1 MTKCYRISK
10 VDWGETARFAV
21 VLLILWTALVAHVHA
36 VGSNEGQA
44 FAPLA
49 MIHVKVSPQNQQDF
63 INIAE
68 SFAEAHSFRIE
79 DHVPLAVLPGL
90 GRRPAEREIY
100 IVGSPSNP
108 DTFFRVSNFREEDMF
123 ELIAYSHQSKDFW
136 LAPWDELISVITA
149 KFGEANVRSVDLS
162 PRQNRPDKPNHQN
175 QVRQAFAAPA
185 PVAFMKIH
193 MQKAT
198 RDDVL
203 GVIQSFASLHH
214 FDTEKIDF
222 PIAGRTATFRKILID
237 AGSYFVVDASSDD
250 PEVDVYGFSQEP
262 ENIWG
267 PRWREFASKMEG
279 EFTGRPRW

>member
-1 MTKCYRISK
+1 MLRKI
-10 VDWGETARFAV
+10 ARSAL
-21 VLLILWTALVAHVHA
+21 VLLMLCIASVTSVYADPSA
-36 VGSNEGQA
+36 A
-44 FAPLA
+44 FDPLA
-49 MIHVKVSPQNQQDF
+49 MFRINVLPPDQQDLAQ
-63 INIAE
+63 IVD
-68 SFAEAHSFRIE
+68 SFAQAHHFQIG
-79 DHVPLAVLPGL
+79 DDVPLAVLPGL

-108 DTFFRVSNFREEDMF
+108 DTFFRLSNFRKEDVF
-123 ELIAYSHQSKDFW
+123 ELIAYSHQSKDVW
-136 LAPWDELISVITA
+136 LAPWNELISIITA

-185 PVAFMKIH
+185 PAAFMKIH
-193 MQKAT
+193 MQKGT
-198 RDDVL
+198 SDDVL

-214 FDTEKIDF
+214 FDTEKFDF
-222 PIAGRTATFRKILID
+222 PIDGRTATFRKIVID
-237 AGSYFVVDASSDD
+237 AGSFFVVDASSDD

-267 PRWREFASKMEG
+267 PRWREFTSKMEG